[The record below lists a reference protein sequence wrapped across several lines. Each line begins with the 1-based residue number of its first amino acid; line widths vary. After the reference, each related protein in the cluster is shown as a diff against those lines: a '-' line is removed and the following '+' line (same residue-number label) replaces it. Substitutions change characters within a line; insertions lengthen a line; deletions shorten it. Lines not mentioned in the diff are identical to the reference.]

1 MLQWQW
7 RLNAWGQSSARCR
20 PRLGVLVVAAS
31 SAATRDLWD
40 EFQALAR
47 SKCPGS
53 DPNGRKYV
61 VSETPTIETRI
72 DQPYVAIPVSVRME
86 KLGTVV
92 PPLMDRVY
100 EWLEAHHIAP
110 AGPPFWRYVVVDMD
124 AELELETGVPVATP
138 IDGNGEVL
146 HSVLPGGRY
155 ATVTHTGHP
164 DTLVTATGD
173 LLQWAADRGLEWD
186 ADGNRWG
193 CRLEEYLSDPADAP
207 DMSQWETRLAFRLRD

>member
-1 MLQWQW
+1 VFLWSLLRPLQPVICGMSFK
-7 RLNAWGQSSARCR
+7 LSLGLSAH
-20 PRLGVLVVAAS
+20 
-31 SAATRDLWD
+31 
-40 EFQALAR
+40 
-47 SKCPGS
+47 GS

-124 AELELETGVPVATP
+124 AELELETGVPVAIP

-146 HSVLPGGRY
+146 HGVLPGGRY
-155 ATVTHTGHP
+155 ATVIHTGHP